1 MTDEILTKAIK
12 LKETI
17 SNIGMLSEMLTKEY
31 PDAIL
36 DLRSQDKTCS
46 YRRISINKLPDE
58 LINEVQNVI
67 NKHYETVLKEY
78 ENL

>member
-1 MTDEILTKAIK
+1 MV
-12 LKETI
+12 
-17 SNIGMLSEMLTKEY
+17 
-31 PDAIL
+31 
-36 DLRSQDKTCS
+36 
-46 YRRISINKLPDE
+46 SINALPDE